1 MRRLAALFAALIALA
16 SPAAAVA
23 DGDPASDVLLGQTV
37 FLPYAPI
44 SPTVQRRLYAVTAAA
59 AKAGYP
65 LRVALIGARSDLGV
79 VPALFGKPGQYA
91 RFLSSELTGVVNGP
105 VLVVM
110 PSGFGLAARGNALST
125 GSLAA
130 VSIGSGTDGL
140 GTAAV
145 TATERLAAAAGHPL
159 PAGAASAQAPSPGA
173 SSATVR
179 SSLIAI
185 GILVALAL
193 VGLSG
198 AAAARARLRGRARE
212 PAA

>member
-1 MRRLAALFAALIALA
+1 VRRLGALLAALIALA
-16 SPAAAVA
+16 APAAASA

-125 GSLAA
+125 APLAGVGVGA
-130 VSIGSGTDGL
+130 GTNGL
-140 GTAAV
+140 GMAGV
-145 TATERLAAAAGHPL
+145 TATQRLAAAGGHPL
-159 PAGAASAQAPSPGA
+159 PASAASAQAPSPGA

-185 GILVALAL
+185 GILVAVALFGFAAAL
-193 VGLSG
+193 VV
-198 AAAARARLRGRARE
+198 RARQASE
-212 PAA
+212 PGAG